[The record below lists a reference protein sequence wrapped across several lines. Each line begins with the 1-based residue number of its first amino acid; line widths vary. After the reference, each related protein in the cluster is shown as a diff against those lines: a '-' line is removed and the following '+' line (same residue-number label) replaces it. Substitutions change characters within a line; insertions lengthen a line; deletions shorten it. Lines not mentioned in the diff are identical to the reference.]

1 MVYVDDHRSPRI
13 TREVIGL
20 NPWQLPTSRDRWRPL
35 YLGGVPVRGVVCC
48 VVSVVLRP
56 GARPGT
62 CGMLDALRGQ
72 IELIHTLSEVSHHS
86 SLTLSIH
93 QGRLQTRPGVNRVK
107 VTVIRRQSTTGS
119 VRNVIGVFIVRRIRK
134 IVIPVDLGTSLEASL
149 RSGTQNGPALQT
161 KNQVRSLF
169 GNLNR
174 EIIIVPNFALTYK
187 ADLGSGNGTKL
198 NRQVLGKFYRHLT
211 EPFTM
216 LTWN

>member
-1 MVYVDDHRSPRI
+1 M
-13 TREVIGL
+13 
-20 NPWQLPTSRDRWRPL
+20 
-35 YLGGVPVRGVVCC
+35 
-48 VVSVVLRP
+48 
-56 GARPGT
+56 
-62 CGMLDALRGQ
+62 
-72 IELIHTLSEVSHHS
+72 
-86 SLTLSIH
+86 
-93 QGRLQTRPGVNRVK
+93 K